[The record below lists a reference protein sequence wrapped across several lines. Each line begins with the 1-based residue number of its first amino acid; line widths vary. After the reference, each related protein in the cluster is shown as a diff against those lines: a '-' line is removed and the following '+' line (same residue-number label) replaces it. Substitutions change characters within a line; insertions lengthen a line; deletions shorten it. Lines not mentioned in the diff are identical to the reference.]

1 VRRADRLF
9 QIVQHLRARRL
20 TTAAQLARAV
30 GTSERTIYRDIR
42 DLTLSGVPVRGE
54 AGVGYQMDRHYD
66 LTPLMFTRDEVEAVV
81 VGVRMMRAFGT
92 PRLQAAAESALN
104 KVALALP
111 RERREE
117 IESQPLYAVSA
128 RKATPSENIEL
139 VRDAITESRKLR
151 LTYRDE
157 KDQESMRVVR
167 PLALYFWGAVWTLA
181 AWCET
186 RRDFRNFRVDRI
198 GASEMLSDTFQ
209 VEPGKA
215 LDDFLKAMRAR
226 QNGRR

>member
-20 TTAAQLARAV
+20 TTAAQLARAT
-30 GTSERTIYRDIR
+30 GTSERTVYRDIR

-54 AGVGYQMDRHYD
+54 AGVGYQIDRHYD

-81 VGVRMMRAFGT
+81 VGIRMMRAFGT

-117 IESQPLYAVSA
+117 IELPALFAVSA
-128 RKATPSENIEL
+128 RKAASSESIEL
-139 VRDAITESRKLR
+139 LRGAIAESRKVR
-151 LTYRDE
+151 VTYRDE
-157 KDQESMRVVR
+157 KEQETVRVLR
-167 PLALYFWGAVWTLA
+167 PLGLYFWGAVWTLA
-181 AWCET
+181 AWCEA
-186 RRDFRNFRVDRI
+186 RRDFRNFRLDRI
-198 GASEMLSDTFQ
+198 AASEVLAETFAI
-209 VEPGKA
+209 EAGKG
-215 LDDFLKAMRAR
+215 LEDFLKAMRAR
-226 QNGRR
+226 RG